1 MNYALLIYIAAE
13 QMDGLSPEET
23 RSLHGDHQ
31 RTASNAVS
39 VTAHFR
45 LRPPRLTTTVRR
57 DGDTIGRI
65 EGASS
70 ETSEGLRA
78 LYLLESDEPDA
89 VLDFAS
95 QHPAIAIGGT
105 AEVWPLIAPGR
116 PDREPDDH
124 RGRTGRH

>member
-1 MNYALLIYIAAE
+1 MNYALLIYITAA
-13 QMDGLSPEET
+13 QMEGLSPEEA
-23 RSLHGDHQ
+23 RSLHGGHQ
-31 RTASNAVS
+31 RTASNSVS

-95 QHPAIAIGGT
+95 QHPAIAVGGT
-105 AEVWPLIAPGR
+105 AEIWPLIATSGH
-116 PDREPDDH
+116 DRE
-124 RGRTGRH
+124 RHVQRRH